1 MNRRMRVIAA
11 AGIFIWASLVASGV
25 LEARLQDTPQSSLK
39 PAAATAPGQEPPAPS
54 APRPARERMSVYV
67 LLAWVWLSIAVL
79 LWLLRLRIREADR
92 VTSMGLDRA
101 AEKNPKGSR
110 H

>member
-1 MNRRMRVIAA
+1 MNGRLRVIAA

-25 LEARLQDTPQSSLK
+25 LEARLQATPQPSLK
-39 PAAATAPGQEPPAPS
+39 PATATAPGQEPPAPA

-67 LLAWVWLSIAVL
+67 LLAWVWFSIAVL
-79 LWLLRLRIREADR
+79 LWLLRLKVRETDR
-92 VTSMGLDRA
+92 VYSMGLDRA
-101 AEKNPKGSR
+101 AEKTPKGSG

>member
-1 MNRRMRVIAA
+1 MSRRMRGIAA
-11 AGIFIWASLVASGV
+11 VGIFILGSLVASAV
-25 LEARLQDTPQSSLK
+25 LQARLQDAPQPTLK
-39 PAAATAPGQEPPAPS
+39 PAPATAPGQETPA

-67 LLAWVWLSIAVL
+67 LLAWVWFSIAVL
-79 LWLLRLRIREADR
+79 LWLLRLRVREADR

-101 AEKNPKGSR
+101 AEKAPKGSR